1 LIIWETRY
9 VPIFNGKT
17 VNIKV
22 KVTFDPTGWVSDE
35 VNKETDVHNGSKNG
49 WGDFKWRFKFV
60 IETPCDFPRIKFN
73 IVDNG
78 TFADTAIGE
87 AVLNLK
93 KTIMKATKED
103 VIEVPKT
110 YISVWHPNKP
120 GEDRGILMFS
130 MTILPKEE
138 ADADPVGESWDEPNH
153 SPFLKKPTAGRNL
166 MDMLGL
172 GGFDWNFNFSW
183 NPFGK
188 LFTFVV
194 AFCIFLLILTIMM
207 WGAIL

>member
-1 LIIWETRY
+1 M
-9 VPIFNGKT
+9 PIVSGKS

-22 KVTFDPTGWVSDE
+22 KVTFDPTGWVEDE
-35 VNKETDVHNGSKNG
+35 VNKETDVHNGSKTG
-49 WGDFKWRFKFV
+49 WGDFKWRFKFL

-93 KTIMKATKED
+93 KTIVKATKED
-103 VIEVPKT
+103 VVEVPKT

-130 MTILPKEE
+130 MTILPKED

-153 SPFLKKPTAGRNL
+153 SPFLK
-166 MDMLGL
+166 
-172 GGFDWNFNFSW
+172 
-183 NPFGK
+183 
-188 LFTFVV
+188 
-194 AFCIFLLILTIMM
+194 
-207 WGAIL
+207 